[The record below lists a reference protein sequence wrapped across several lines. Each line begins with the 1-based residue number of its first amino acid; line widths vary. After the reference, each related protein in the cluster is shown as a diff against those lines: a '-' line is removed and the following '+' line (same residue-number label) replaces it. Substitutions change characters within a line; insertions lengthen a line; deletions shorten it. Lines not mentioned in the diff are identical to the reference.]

1 MERSFEDDGA
11 VLAPA
16 GLRRRRPPQ
25 QPSAAPPY
33 HHHQQ
38 VQQQPP
44 PHLFAREGD
53 ERFAEEEPSP
63 SNSSRLQLS
72 PSQGTVA
79 ESPALPA
86 ATVTARGELPI
97 APGQSQTPR
106 RGQGPQDGGPGQPN
120 TIPPADGND
129 NNPHRALRQHQN
141 RRRPPSPH
149 RLARLYCLFSL
160 LLALAAVVTPPSSQS
175 TSTAPIKNGAKSRG
189 ISSSKGGTSSGA
201 GSLSSQPL
209 STSASD
215 FQEVWSWLDFWPFRS
230 WDDYRVVDSNG
241 VKKQGHRPD
250 ASPQQQHPSQENSN
264 WLMDVVAF
272 FSPKQEPE
280 PAPKAAAATTT
291 TTNPI
296 LSSRLV
302 KWLLSNLDGES
313 YVLVWRYT
321 SWLVE
326 ELIDPILLERPL
338 SPTTLTDLLDKI
350 LTSTIRL
357 LALANLLLSW
367 TYILQTAVADWFL
380 DPSQYGGGTSHTR
393 NAFAT
398 AIGAGTAPADPA
410 IPRRHH
416 HHHQPPN
423 SQQQPHRLL
432 GGFLVFKMLLV
443 SAVVAPDTL
452 DWMILL
458 SWYTLLSFL
467 RSLSRTCATV
477 TERSGM
483 LSGTQPPPSGVWQL
497 LSVVLVCDI
506 LAAAMCVALFHGA
519 GWAMVV
525 LLTCDC
531 ALLGVEVVSN
541 LLEYVVQWLETQHI
555 HQVQE
560 LERGGADER
569 PASGEWVH
577 LNDDEGR
584 VDAPSP
590 PPSPPPSPS
599 PLRLD
604 PINTQRLEV
613 LERQHTRRLQVLETT
628 IFALQLTAQLLTCAH
643 FVHIWTL
650 HGVQFSLIDGV
661 LALHLHSAITTL
673 GQKIQERRNVRRIAR
688 DLDGMF
694 ATATPTELRKAA
706 VAGDVCCICL
716 CSMTVNVKKVACGHL
731 YHTGCLR
738 EVVERARSIEAAR
751 CPLCRSSLLHGRR
764 NQQRGT
770 NAPPGVQLPT
780 APPMEAQQ
788 PLRVAGGNGE
798 RPLFRFS
805 TEEVFPEWLPLPAFA
820 FEVVR
825 RPSATVVAPT
835 NPEQRQ
841 AEAPVVNPDAAGQA
855 EQRQNGEQPAERP
868 SLLRQLLTLA
878 GGIVP
883 LSPEEEAGAL
893 DQLVDMFPQYDRAD
907 LLRALRRVGSPERVA
922 ESILAGNF
930 AALPRGG
937 LGQDD
942 VREA

>member
-1 MERSFEDDGA
+1 MEQSFEEDGA

-16 GLRRRRPPQ
+16 GLRRRRPQHDLSSPAHHLEDQPQ
-25 QPSAAPPY
+25 P
-33 HHHQQ
+33 
-38 VQQQPP
+38 
-44 PHLFAREGD
+44 FAREGD
-53 ERFAEEEPSP
+53 EGFVEEEPSP
-63 SNSSRLQLS
+63 SNSSRLQASLR
-72 PSQGTVA
+72 PGYVA
-79 ESPALPA
+79 ESPPLPA
-86 ATVTARGELPI
+86 AARDH
-97 APGQSQTPR
+97 ATDAAQTPR
-106 RGQGPQDGGPGQPN
+106 RGQGRVRAPPAQRN
-120 TIPPADGND
+120 TSPPADANE
-129 NNPHRALRQHQN
+129 NNPHVAPRQRQN
-141 RRRPPSPH
+141 RHRPPSPH

-160 LLALAAVVTPPSSQS
+160 LLALAAVITPPSSQS
-175 TSTAPIKNGAKSRG
+175 SPAATIKSSTNARG
-189 ISSSKGGTSSGA
+189 GNSNKGGSYSSA
-201 GSLSSQPL
+201 PS
-209 STSASD
+209 SASVSTQGPAARSD
-215 FQEVWSWLDFWPFRS
+215 LQQGYSSWLDFWPLRS
-230 WDDYRVVDSNG
+230 WDDSTSVMESNG
-241 VKKQGHRPD
+241 VKKQGHRSD
-250 ASPQQQHPSQENSN
+250 ASSSQQHPSPENSN
-264 WLMDVVAF
+264 WFMDVVGALF
-272 FSPKQEPE
+272 NQKHEPE
-280 PAPKAAAATTT
+280 PAPKAKASA

-296 LSSRLV
+296 LSSKFV
-302 KWLLSNLDGES
+302 KLLLSNLEGLEGGS
-313 YVLVWRYT
+313 HVLLVRQYT

-326 ELIDPILLERPL
+326 ELVDPILLERPL

-367 TYILQTAVADWFL
+367 TYILQTSVADWFL
-380 DPSQYGGGTSHTR
+380 DPSQYGRGTSHTP

-398 AIGAGTAPADPA
+398 GIGAGTVPADPV
-410 IPRRHH
+410 IPHHRHH
-416 HHHQPPN
+416 HQTN

-497 LSVVLVCDI
+497 LSMVLVCDI

-541 LLEYVVQWLETQHI
+541 LLEYAVQWLETQHI

-560 LERGGADER
+560 LERGVAHER
-569 PASGEWVH
+569 PVNLEWVN
-577 LNDDEGR
+577 LNGNEGSI
-584 VDAPSP
+584 DAPSP
-590 PPSPPPSPS
+590 PPSPLPSPS

-604 PINTQRLEV
+604 PANTQRLEV
-613 LERQHTRRLQVLETT
+613 LERQHARRLQVLETT

-650 HGVQFSLIDGV
+650 HGVQFTLIDGV
-661 LALHLHSAITTL
+661 LALHLHSAITTV
-673 GQKIQERRNVRRIAR
+673 GQKIQERRNLRRIAR

-738 EVVERARSIEAAR
+738 EVVERARSVEAAR

-764 NQQRGT
+764 NQPRAPNAQPEGVEGRAFVVQR
-770 NAPPGVQLPT
+770 PPALPLE
-780 APPMEAQQ
+780 PQQ

-825 RPSATVVAPT
+825 RPSANAVAPAD
-835 NPEQRQ
+835 PQQLE
-841 AEAPVVNPDAAGQA
+841 AEPPVVNPDAAGQA
-855 EQRQNGEQPAERP
+855 AEQPVERP
-868 SLLRQLLTLA
+868 SLLRQLLALA
-878 GGIVP
+878 GATVP

-930 AALPRGG
+930 AALPRGR
-937 LGQDD
+937 LGQND